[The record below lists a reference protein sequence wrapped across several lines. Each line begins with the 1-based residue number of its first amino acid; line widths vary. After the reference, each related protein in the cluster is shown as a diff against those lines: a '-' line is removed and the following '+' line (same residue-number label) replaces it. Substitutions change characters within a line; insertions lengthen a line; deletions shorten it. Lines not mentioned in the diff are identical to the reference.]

1 MKKLK
6 FFGRLMFFVN
16 SLAAFLLLI
25 SYVLP
30 YIPPKRFSTLS
41 VLSLGVP
48 LLIILNILFFAY
60 WLLQAKRQMF
70 LSLIILFL
78 GFNYI
83 GSMYK
88 FSSSKEVENQN
99 EFRVMSFNVRS
110 FNIFNWLP
118 KDDVKGEI
126 KKFILDDNPDI
137 ICLQEYRRGSPLA
150 LDDYYDFNARYTASV
165 KGGLVI
171 FSKFPIISSGS
182 LEFPNTKNNAIY
194 SDIVRQN
201 DTIRIYN
208 IHLQSAGITEDVDE
222 FDEQS
227 SGRIFKQVGKTFKAQ
242 QDQVELILKHKD
254 QCTYKT
260 IVAGDFN
267 NTAFS
272 YAYKTIKGLALK
284 DSFEE
289 AGNGF
294 GKTFDF
300 KYFPLRIDFVLV
312 DEVFEVN
319 KFKTYND
326 LELSDHYPIVTTLS
340 LD

>member
-25 SYVLP
+25 SYILP
-30 YIPPKRFSTLS
+30 YIPPKSFSTLS

-48 LLIILNILFFAY
+48 LLILLNILFFAY
-60 WLLQAKRQMF
+60 WLFQVKKQMF
-70 LSLIILFL
+70 LSLVILLL

-88 FSSSKEVENQN
+88 FSSSKVVEDDKN
-99 EFRVMSFNVRS
+99 FTVMSYNVRS

-118 KDDVKGEI
+118 NNDVKGDI
-126 KKFILDDNPDI
+126 KKLILSESPDI
-137 ICLQEYRRGSPLA
+137 ISLQEYSRGSPLI
-150 LDDYYDFNARYTASV
+150 LDDYYNYNARYTNSAR
-165 KGGLVI
+165 GGQAI
-171 FSKFPIISSGS
+171 FSKFPIVNTGS
-182 LEFPNTKNNAIY
+182 LEFPNTKNNVIFA
-194 SDIVRQN
+194 DIIKKG
-201 DTIRIYN
+201 DTIRVYN
-208 IHLQSAGITEDVDE
+208 IHLQSAGITKDVNELDE
-222 FDEQS
+222 ES

-242 QDQVELILKHKD
+242 QDQVELFLKHKSR
-254 QCTYKT
+254 CSYKT

-267 NTAFS
+267 NSAFS
-272 YAYKTIKGLALK
+272 YVYKAIKGEDLS
-284 DSFEE
+284 DSFEK

-300 KYFPLRIDFVLV
+300 KYFPLRIDFILA
-312 DEVFEVN
+312 DKQFEVN
-319 KFKTYND
+319 GFKTFND
-326 LELSDHYPIVTTLS
+326 IKLSDHYPIVATLN